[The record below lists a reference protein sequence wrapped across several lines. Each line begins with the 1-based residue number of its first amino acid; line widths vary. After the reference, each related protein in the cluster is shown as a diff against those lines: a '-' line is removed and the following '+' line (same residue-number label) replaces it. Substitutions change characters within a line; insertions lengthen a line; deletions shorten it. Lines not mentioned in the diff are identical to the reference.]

1 MTRYFV
7 DTNVFL
13 RYLTNDVPAQAE
25 AVTRLLQRAKAG
37 EIVLHTSVLVL
48 AEIVWT
54 LESYYE
60 LARDEIK
67 ANVLAILNTP
77 GLSVENA
84 ELVGR
89 AILLYADKNIDFVDA
104 YNIFWMKEQG
114 LSEAYTFDVK
124 HFARAEGITPLV
136 PGSRKG
142 HSNGK
147 R

>member
-77 GLSVENA
+77 GL
-84 ELVGR
+84 
-89 AILLYADKNIDFVDA
+89 
-104 YNIFWMKEQG
+104 
-114 LSEAYTFDVK
+114 
-124 HFARAEGITPLV
+124 
-136 PGSRKG
+136 
-142 HSNGK
+142 
-147 R
+147 